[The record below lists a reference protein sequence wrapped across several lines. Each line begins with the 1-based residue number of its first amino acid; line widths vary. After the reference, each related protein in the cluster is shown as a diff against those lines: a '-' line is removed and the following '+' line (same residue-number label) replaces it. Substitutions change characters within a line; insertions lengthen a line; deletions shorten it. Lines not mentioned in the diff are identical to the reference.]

1 MNKSPKEKGSN
12 PFVQAHIRSLGVFMI
27 FFSLNLEVK
36 RNIIIR
42 GGREV
47 DSYALMWNILREQ
60 VSTVETWKNS

>member
-27 FFSLNLEVK
+27 FFLNLEVK
-36 RNIIIR
+36 RNIIR

-47 DSYALMWNILREQ
+47 DSYVLMWNILREQ
-60 VSTVETWKNS
+60 VFTVETWKNS